1 MSAQTFASWFG
12 RLCLIAL
19 LGAMG
24 LRAAATPARAQT
36 DTALQAVAQINQMR
50 LENGLT
56 PLSISAALERAAQR
70 HSDDQQRGNFLDDT
84 GSDGST
90 GSERIAVAGFGAWSG
105 NRLIWGETLYV
116 STNGF
121 AETLDFILNDPVQRN
136 NLLNTRFREV
146 GVAVAGTDRQYWTVL
161 YGAQPNVLPAFI
173 NDGAGVTNDAN
184 VAVRVGQEEAM
195 PSGDGN
201 TVIGTVLEVRASSNP
216 NFTGVAWQTWKP
228 LLEARFDLKPGP
240 KTIYVQYRDGAGRMT
255 TSAASIRYDP
265 NATNTYKPFGPGA
278 VMTDVPA
285 TASASASAT
294 IAVAAIATAT
304 ATSAPAPTTRAGEP
318 AATSTAVQIGNAPPI
333 PTATPAPVPILA
345 TAGAPAQPTAF
356 VININGDSGAIP
368 ASNALP
374 IATDAAVAA
383 DVLGDD
389 TPQSAVIATA
399 TSEPASES
407 SNEPTNPNALDRFA
421 IARTLETPVVAWVL
435 PVYLVLQALA
445 IVVGLMLL
453 FRKR

>member
-1 MSAQTFASWFG
+1 MSARTFVAG
-12 RLCLIAL
+12 LNRVGLIAL
-19 LGAMG
+19 LCVMG
-24 LRAAATPARAQT
+24 LRFAAKPTPINAQT
-36 DTALQAVAQINQMR
+36 DTALQAVAQINQTR
-50 LENGLT
+50 IENGLT
-56 PLSISAALERAAQR
+56 QLSISAALERAAQR

-90 GSERIAVAGFGAWSG
+90 GSDRIAAAGFGAWSG

-201 TVIGTVLEVRASSNP
+201 AVIGSALEVRISSNP
-216 NFTGVAWQTWKP
+216 NFTGATWQTWKP

-240 KTIYVQYRDGAGRMT
+240 KTIYVQYRDGAGRVT

-278 VMTDVPA
+278 VMTDAPATVPA
-285 TASASASAT
+285 TTPATTPTVTAAS
-294 IAVAAIATAT
+294 AT
-304 ATSAPAPTTRAGEP
+304 ATSAPAPTARAGEP
-318 AATSTAVQIGNAPPI
+318 QATPTAVQIGNAPPL
-333 PTATPAPVPILA
+333 PTSTPAPVPILA
-345 TAGAPAQPTAF
+345 TSNVPVQPTAF
-356 VININGDSGAIP
+356 VVNINGESGAIP
-368 ASNALP
+368 LNNALP
-374 IATDAAVAA
+374 PVAEIVS
-383 DVLGDD
+383 DG

-399 TSEPASES
+399 TSEPTAI
-407 SNEPTNPNALDRFA
+407 NETPSGPTSTTAFDRYA
-421 IARTLETPVVAWVL
+421 IARTLETPLVAWAL
-435 PVYLVLQALA
+435 PVYLVLQVLA
-445 IVVGLMLL
+445 IVIGLRLL